1 VGRALVR
8 ICSGIK
14 RDGARCTQS
23 VFGTADF
30 CHHDPRRAGERKRQ
44 ASKAGKS
51 RTPRIISDLH
61 DLLDN
66 TTERVLSGDLK
77 PYPGMVAGQLIG
89 VKIRLLEF
97 EKALRE
103 QEELE
108 ECLERLEELANQQ
121 QQRRPQWVR

>member
-1 VGRALVR
+1 MALCAGITR
-8 ICSGIK
+8 SGS
-14 RDGARCTQS
+14 RCTVS
-23 VFGTADF
+23 VEGGQQY
-30 CHHDPRRAGERKRQ
+30 CHHHDPSRAEQRRRS

-66 TTERVLSGDLK
+66 TTERVLNGDLK

-108 ECLERLEELANQQ
+108 ERLERLEELANQQ
-121 QQRRPQWVR
+121 QQRRTQWAR

>member
-1 VGRALVR
+1 MPL
-8 ICSGIK
+8 CSGIK
-14 RDGARCTQS
+14 RDGTRCTQT
-23 VFGTADF
+23 VFGGGEF
-30 CHHDPRRAGERKRQ
+30 CHHHDPRRAEKRKRQ
-44 ASKAGKS
+44 ASRAGKS

-89 VKIRLLEF
+89 VKMRLLEF

-108 ECLERLEELANQQ
+108 ERLERLEGPANQQ
-121 QQRRPQWVR
+121 QQRRPGWAR

>member
-1 VGRALVR
+1 MA
-8 ICSGIK
+8 ICSGIT
-14 RDGARCTQS
+14 RSGQRCTQS
-23 VFGTADF
+23 VFGTAEF
-30 CHHDPRRAGERKRQ
+30 CHHHDPARADERKRQ

-61 DLLDN
+61 DLLDG
-66 TTERVLSGDLK
+66 TTERVLNGDLK

-108 ECLERLEELANQQ
+108 ERLERLEGLANQQ
-121 QQRRPQWVR
+121 HQGRSGWAR